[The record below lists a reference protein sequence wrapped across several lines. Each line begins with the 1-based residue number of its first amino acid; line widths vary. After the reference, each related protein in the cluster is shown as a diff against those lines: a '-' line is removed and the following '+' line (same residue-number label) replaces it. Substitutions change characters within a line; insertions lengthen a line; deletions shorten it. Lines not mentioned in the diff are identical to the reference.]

1 MKSLVEI
8 VNTFFSGIEAYGQY
22 DRNLNGDYY
31 DGISDAPWEDPG
43 KLDDFLPKDFSLE
56 EKAIGYALFVAKMDE
71 KGYGHECFYSDEVLN
86 LGRKLLAVK

>member
-8 VNTFFSGIEAYGQY
+8 VNVFFSGIESYGWY
-22 DRNLNGDYY
+22 DSNLNGDYY
-31 DGISDAPWEDPG
+31 AGNSDAWEDPG

-56 EKAIGYALFVAKMDE
+56 EKAIGYAVFVAKNE
-71 KGYGHECFYSDEVLN
+71 AKGYGYECFYSDEVLN